1 MIPSLRCLRK
11 AFIWDAQ
18 LFMERN
24 GFLTSG
30 SLGDRLPS
38 SHSQSVVWIFILYLY
53 WKAKLVFH
61 SSSSVLSFHLTIF
74 RRKTWLS
81 KPKTKAKTRS
91 SDDIQ
96 KKTWLSKPKTRAKT
110 WSMIGDHLMIF
121 IRKPDGQ
128 MQSEH
133 FCWKV
138 FYASHLFIKY
148 MKLML

>member
-1 MIPSLRCLRK
+1 MSRQQKIDK
-11 AFIWDAQ
+11 A
-18 LFMERN
+18 
-24 GFLTSG
+24 GHLT
-30 SLGDRLPS
+30 LAF
-38 SHSQSVVWIFILYLY
+38 VVWIFILILY

-61 SSSSVLSFHLTIF
+61 SSSSRSTEFCAFV
-74 RRKTWLS
+74 
-81 KPKTKAKTRS
+81 S

-96 KKTWLSKPKTRAKT
+96 KKNLIIKTKKPKPKPDHLMIFKRKPDYQNQKPKPKPDHLVISKPKNRAKT

-121 IRKPDGQ
+121 RRKPDGQ